1 MADLTTEQV
10 WKAIGENM
18 FAVLGM
24 VTAKNEPR
32 TVGIVYVAQDHR
44 LYIASKSDA
53 WKVRHVAQNPHV
65 SLTVAIP
72 KHVPLMPWIKVPAA
86 TITFA
91 GTAAVVPAKELEPTV
106 ARLLFQIE
114 NGPALEGAS
123 AIIVE
128 PQGEFVTYGIGVSLM
143 EMRDTVKARGRA
155 PVR

>member
-1 MADLTTEQV
+1 MAELTTEQV

-32 TVGIVYVAQDHR
+32 TVGIVYVAHDYK

-53 WKVRHVAQNPHV
+53 WKVRHLAQNPHV

-72 KHVPLMPWIKVPAA
+72 KRVPLMPWIKVPAA
-86 TITFA
+86 TITFG
-91 GTAAVVPAKELEPTV
+91 GTATVVPAQALDSAI
-106 ARLLFQIE
+106 ARLLFRVE
-114 NGPALEGAS
+114 NGPAPEGAS

-128 PQGEFVTYGIGVSLM
+128 PKGEFVTYGIGVSLM

-155 PVR
+155 PVS

>member
-10 WKAIGENM
+10 WKTIEDNV

-32 TVGIVYVAQDHR
+32 TVGIVYVARDR
-44 LYIASKSDA
+44 KLYIASKSDA
-53 WKVRHVAQNPHV
+53 WKVRHLAQNPHV

-72 KHVPLMPWIKVPAA
+72 KRVPLMPWIKVPAA

-91 GTAAVVPAKELEPTV
+91 GTATVVPAKETDPAIAQV
-106 ARLLFQIE
+106 LFQLE
-114 NGPALEGAS
+114 KGPELESAS
-123 AIIVE
+123 TIIVE
-128 PQGEFVTYGIGVSLM
+128 PAGEFVTYGIGVSLM